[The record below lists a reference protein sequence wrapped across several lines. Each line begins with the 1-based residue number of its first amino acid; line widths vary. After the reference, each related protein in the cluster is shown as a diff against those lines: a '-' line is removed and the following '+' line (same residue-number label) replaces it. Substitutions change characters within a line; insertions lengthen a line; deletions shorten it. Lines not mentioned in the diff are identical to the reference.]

1 MIKKLRWKFVWLNT
15 LFMLC
20 IFALL
25 LGAFCASIAARQREA
40 DYRQLERALD
50 RGYRTRPHRMDP
62 ERPDVQQNISPGFC
76 VKVDLEGNIVL
87 VDTQVYSEI
96 SEQLM
101 REAVDAVLRTDREQG
116 LIRKLHLRYMCRMLS
131 TGQKIAFL
139 DISAEQQQMQGQAYI
154 GLLVLL
160 AGTLAA
166 FGVAYIFSGIAI
178 RPVQQAWVQQKQF
191 VADASHEIKTPLTV
205 VLTNADILLQNP
217 DATIRSQ
224 QKWVEYIKAE
234 AERMRELVENMLFLA
249 KSDAGKESVTF
260 SRVNFSE
267 IVWNHMLPLESIAYE
282 KGVTIESDI
291 APEVFL
297 EGHAGQLGQLVV
309 ILLDNACKY
318 APPGSEVFL
327 QLSVRQDRAVLLVR
341 NAAEEVVP
349 PEKLAHIFDRF
360 YRVDEARTRGMGGY
374 GLGLAIAKA
383 IAEQHGA
390 KIWAES
396 SPEEG
401 MTFFVDFGKNA
412 RKCKKKCRCKPKR
425 TKKRTL
431 S

>member
-15 LFMLC
+15 LFILC
-20 IFALL
+20 IFVLL
-25 LGAFCASIAARQREA
+25 LGAFCASVAARQREV

-62 ERPDVQQNISPGFC
+62 ERPDAQQDTSPGFC

-101 REAVDAVLRTDREQG
+101 REAVDAALRTGREQG
-116 LIRKLHLRYMCRMLS
+116 MIRKLHLRYMCRTLS

-139 DISAEQQQMQGQAYI
+139 DVSAEQQQMQGQMYI

-160 AGTLAA
+160 VGTLAVI
-166 FGVAYIFSGIAI
+166 GVAYIFSRIAI

-205 VLTNADILLQNP
+205 VLTTADILLQNP

-249 KSDAGKESVTF
+249 KSDAGKEPVAF
-260 SRVNFSE
+260 SWVNFSE

-282 KGVTIESDI
+282 KGVTITSDI
-291 APEVFL
+291 APDVFL
-297 EGHAGQLGQLVV
+297 EGHAGRLGQLVV

-327 QLSVRQDRAVLLVR
+327 QLTKRQDRAVLLVR

-374 GLGLAIAKA
+374 GLGLAIAKT

-396 SPEEG
+396 SAEDG

-425 TKKRTL
+425 TKKRTQT
-431 S
+431 